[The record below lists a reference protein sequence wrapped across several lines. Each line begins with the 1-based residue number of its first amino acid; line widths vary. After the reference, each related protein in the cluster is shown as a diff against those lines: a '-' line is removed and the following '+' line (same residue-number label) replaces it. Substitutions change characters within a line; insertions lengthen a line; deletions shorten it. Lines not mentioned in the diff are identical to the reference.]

1 MDSLH
6 MSLKAS
12 DLPSIFIILFVTQLS
27 SNLPRVKKI
36 AHGIWLQKINIGIR
50 TKCFAQKF
58 TMNSDSKSFRRLVL
72 FLVLKLDKNNRK
84 SAKLILIYVLMILR
98 LVINYIALKTLYPH
112 SSTQSLYIDSREKG
126 SPKMCTC
133 VLGRSQKWGIVL
145 GGLFYGYLTGPRSEG
160 LSWRDSFMVS

>member
-27 SNLPRVKKI
+27 SNLPGVKKI

-126 SPKMCTC
+126 SPQNLT
-133 VLGRSQKWGIVL
+133 RRTRAAKWRGIVL
-145 GGLFYGYLTGPRSEG
+145 GDLFLTYSVCGYYDDYGHY
-160 LSWRDSFMVS
+160 F

>member
-1 MDSLH
+1 MW
-6 MSLKAS
+6 
-12 DLPSIFIILFVTQLS
+12 LFYCGSSTQLS

-84 SAKLILIYVLMILR
+84 SDKLILIYVLMILR

-126 SPKMCTC
+126 STQNMYLCTRAIPE
-133 VLGRSQKWGIVL
+133 VRDYL
-145 GGLFYGYLTGPRSEG
+145 GGLFYGYLT
-160 LSWRDSFMVS
+160 VK